1 MAIIKI
7 SRYDPESKKVSV
19 DSYEIDVTEDITI
32 LDVLLK
38 IKEELDGSLTF
49 EYGCK
54 SGLDGSDGINVNKR
68 PVLAS
73 QTNVMKVMNDYKSDE
88 ILIGPLSNFPV
99 VKDLIVD
106 KSSLWNSY
114 ASIKPYLIEKKLKK
128 NEKQNEITKDIIH
141 KISKINDC
149 NMCGLCNSSC
159 DVLKVDN
166 EFIGPAILAMSYKQ
180 ILDPRD
186 GELKTRIKSSV
197 NNGLWKCS
205 QFMSC
210 NDVCPRDIDPSFA
223 ISDMRIIDVKNKFS
237 SHGPKYINSAAKEFR
252 NKGRISNFANNKSS
266 IKNSQQIPIIYDS
279 VEEGENLKKKKLPC
293 YYKDHEDY
301 AEGYFK

>member
-7 SRYDPESKKVSV
+7 SRYNPESKKVSV

-73 QTNVMKVMNDYKSDE
+73 QTNVSKIIRDYGSEE
-88 ILIGPLSNFPV
+88 ILIEPLSNFPI

-114 ASIKPYLIEKKLKK
+114 ANTNPYLMERKLKK
-128 NEKQNEITKDIIH
+128 NEKPVEIKNETIS
-141 KISKINDC
+141 KISKLNDC

-159 DVLKVDN
+159 EILKIDG
-166 EFIGPAILAMSYKQ
+166 EFIGPAILAMSFRQ
-180 ILDPRD
+180 ILDRRD
-186 GELKTRIKSSV
+186 AELKSRIKSLV
-197 NNGLWKCS
+197 KNGLWKCS

-210 NDVCPRDIDPSFA
+210 NDVCPREVHPSFA
-223 ISDMRIIDVKNKFS
+223 ISDIRIIDVKNKIS
-237 SHGPKYINSAAKEFR
+237 SKGPKYINSASKEFR
-252 NKGRISNFANNKSS
+252 SRGKISTFSQNKSS
-266 IKNSQQIPIIYDS
+266 TKNAHQIPIIYDDVDS
-279 VEEGENLKKKKLPC
+279 GENLKKKKLPC

-301 AEGYFK
+301 AEGYF

>member
-7 SRYDPESKKVSV
+7 SRHDSELEKTNI
-19 DSYEIDVTEDITI
+19 DSYEIEVNEEITI

-38 IKEELDGSLTF
+38 IKEELDGSLAF

-73 QTNVMKVMNDYKSDE
+73 QTNVSKIIRDYGSEE
-88 ILIGPLSNFPV
+88 ILIEPLSNFPI

-114 ASIKPYLIEKKLKK
+114 ANTNPYLMERKLKK
-128 NEKQNEITKDIIH
+128 NEKPVEIKNETIS
-141 KISKINDC
+141 KISKLNDC

-159 DVLKVDN
+159 EILKIDG
-166 EFIGPAILAMSYKQ
+166 EFIGPAILAMSFRQ
-180 ILDPRD
+180 ILDRRD
-186 GELKTRIKSSV
+186 AELKSRIKSLV
-197 NNGLWKCS
+197 KNGLWKCS

-210 NDVCPRDIDPSFA
+210 NDVCPREVHPSFA
-223 ISDMRIIDVKNKFS
+223 ISDIRISDIKNKFS
-237 SHGPKYINSAAKEFR
+237 SSGPKYINSSAKEFR
-252 NKGRISNFANNKSS
+252 NTGKIRYFSKSKS
-266 IKNSQQIPIIYDS
+266 PIKNSQQIPIIYDN
-279 VEEGENLKKKKLPC
+279 VEEGENLRKKKLPC
-293 YYKDHEDY
+293 YYKEHEDY

>member
-1 MAIIKI
+1 MAMIKI
-7 SRYDPESKKVSV
+7 SRYNPESKKTSI
-19 DSYEIDVTEDITI
+19 DSYEIEVNEDITI

-38 IKEELDGSLTF
+38 IKEEIDGSLTF

-54 SGLDGSDGINVNKR
+54 SGLDGSDGVNVNKR

-73 QTNVMKVMNDYKSDE
+73 QTNVMKVMSDYKSKE
-88 ILIGPLSNFPV
+88 IIIEPLSNYTV
-99 VKDLIVD
+99 IRDLVVD

-114 ASIKPYLIEKKLKK
+114 ASIKPYLVDRKLKK
-128 NEKQNEITKDIIH
+128 NEKPVEINAETLH

-186 GELKTRIKSSV
+186 GDLKSRIKSSV
-197 NNGLWKCS
+197 NSGLWKCS

-223 ISDMRIIDVKNKFS
+223 ISDMRITDIKNKIS
-237 SHGPKYINSAAKEFR
+237 SHGPKYVNKGAKEFR
-252 NKGRISNFANNKSS
+252 NSGKIKYFSSNKSS
-266 IKNSQQIPIIYDS
+266 IKNSQQIPIIYDN
-279 VEEGENLKKKKLPC
+279 VEEGENLRRKKLPC